1 MSDISFFH
9 IASVYQTA
17 TEKVVQNVRQH
28 HPDSFYFLGVDGT
41 GSFEYLV
48 EPYNIHY
55 RYFTTRVGGPVG
67 EYGYRLDAVLE
78 FFSRFRE
85 ACLKCNTRHIMML
98 EDDVYLTKPVS
109 TTVNSWSMA
118 GHYIPHG
125 NKLHPELIKRISE
138 FTGEDCKSDYYGC
151 GGGSIFN
158 TSIYLA
164 NYDKV
169 VEWFK
174 QNFDE
179 IQAVYPTI
187 GYNDCFMVV
196 YYLLCNRGYIVN
208 PKLTDTHNHK
218 PGFDYESFISKL
230 SPEIEIVN
238 NYKKYYYE

>member
-9 IASVYQTA
+9 IASIYKTA
-17 TEKVVQNVRQH
+17 TTNVVANVRKH
-28 HPDSFYFLGVDGT
+28 HPNNFYFLGVDGT
-41 GSFEYLV
+41 DNFECV
-48 EPYNIHY
+48 SEPYKLHY
-55 RYFTTRVGGPVG
+55 RYFTQRVGGPVG

-85 ACLKCNTRHIMML
+85 ACLRSNTTHIMML
-98 EDDVYLTKPVS
+98 EDDVYLTKPV
-109 TTVNSWSMA
+109 TIEKDWGMA
-118 GHYIPHG
+118 GHYISHG
-125 NKLHPELIKRISE
+125 NKLHPELIDRISK

-158 TSIYLA
+158 TSTFLA
-164 NYDKV
+164 NYDNV
-169 VEWFK
+169 IQWFK

-208 PKLTDTHNHK
+208 TKLTDTHNHK
-218 PGFDYESFISKL
+218 PGFDYESFISNL

>member
-1 MSDISFFH
+1 VSDISFFH

-28 HPDSFYFLGVDGT
+28 HPNNFYFLGVDGT

-48 EPYNIHY
+48 EPYNVHY

-67 EYGYRLDAVLE
+67 EYGYRLNGVLE
-78 FFSRFRE
+78 FLTRFRE
-85 ACLKCNTRHIMML
+85 ACLNCNTTHIMML
-98 EDDVYLTKPVS
+98 EDDVYLTKPV
-109 TTVNSWSMA
+109 TIDRDRPMA
-118 GHYIPHG
+118 GHYISHG

-138 FTGEDCKSDYYGC
+138 FTGQDCKSDYYGC
-151 GGGSIFN
+151 GGGSIFCAS
-158 TSIYLA
+158 TFLK

-169 VEWFK
+169 IEWFK

-179 IQAVYPTI
+179 VQSVYPTI

-196 YYLLCNRGYIVN
+196 YYLLCNSGYTVN
-208 PKLTDTHNHK
+208 QRLTDTHNHK
-218 PGFDYESFISKL
+218 PGFDYEGFISNL

>member
-9 IASVYQTA
+9 IASVYPTA
-17 TEKVVQNVRQH
+17 TANVVKNVRSH
-28 HPDSFYFLGVDGT
+28 HPNSFYFLGVDGT
-41 GSFEYLV
+41 DNFQYVS
-48 EPYNIHY
+48 EPYKLHY
-55 RYFTTRVGGPVG
+55 RYFTKRVGGPVG
-67 EYGYRLDAVLE
+67 DYGYRLDGVLE

-85 ACLKCNTRHIMML
+85 ACLRCNTMHIMML
-98 EDDVYLTKPVS
+98 EDDVYLTKPV
-109 TTVNSWSMA
+109 TIEKDWEMA
-118 GHYIPHG
+118 GHYISHG
-125 NKLHPELIKRISE
+125 NKLHSELIKRISE
-138 FTGEDCKSDYYGC
+138 FTGQECKNDYYGC
-151 GGGSIFN
+151 GGGSIFC
-158 TSIYLA
+158 TSTFLA
-164 NYDKV
+164 NYNNV

-196 YYLLCNRGYIVN
+196 YYLLCNRGYTVN

-218 PGFDYESFISKL
+218 PGFDYEGFISNL